1 MRALNPNK
9 MYKIL
14 FNKYTITILFF
25 VVWLLF
31 FDKNDFFTQRDLSIQ
46 LKKLYDEKRYYLNE
60 IEKNKIAADELKN
73 NMQSLERFA
82 RERYWMKKDNEEV
95 YIIVNK
101 K

>member
-1 MRALNPNK
+1 M
-9 MYKIL
+9 I
-14 FNKYTITILFF
+14 
-25 VVWLLF
+25 WLLF

-82 RERYWMKKDNEEV
+82 REKYWMKKDNEEV

>member
-1 MRALNPNK
+1 
-9 MYKIL
+9 
-14 FNKYTITILFF
+14 

-95 YIIVNK
+95 YIVVNK
-101 K
+101 

>member
-1 MRALNPNK
+1 
-9 MYKIL
+9 
-14 FNKYTITILFF
+14 

>member
-1 MRALNPNK
+1 

-82 RERYWMKKDNEEV
+82 RERYWMKKDIEEV

>member
-1 MRALNPNK
+1 

-14 FNKYTITILFF
+14 FNKFTITILFF
-25 VVWLLF
+25 VIWLLF

-82 RERYWMKKDNEEV
+82 RERYWMKKENEEV

>member
-1 MRALNPNK
+1 

>member
-1 MRALNPNK
+1 M
-9 MYKIL
+9 
-14 FNKYTITILFF
+14 
-25 VVWLLF
+25 VWLLF

>member
-1 MRALNPNK
+1 M
-9 MYKIL
+9 
-14 FNKYTITILFF
+14 FF